1 MRSPVWDSRS
11 VAWHAADNV
20 ARVIRSACV
29 AIASQRCWLTSSRP
43 QGCAVYCGVRS
54 GSATSRSAR
63 AAAAPSTICASS
75 FLEGSES
82 SKYVCAQAVA
92 SDDRIHRFRFD
103 PIALC
108 SDSLVVQ
115 FHETPATD
123 FGADPRTGM
132 GELLGYLFDTD
143 YTGAARVPL
152 TKRYTLCA
160 RVAIVTD

>member
-1 MRSPVWDSRS
+1 MYARRRSPRT
-11 VAWHAADNV
+11 
-20 ARVIRSACV
+20 IGF
-29 AIASQRCWLTSSRP
+29 IAF
-43 QGCAVYCGVRS
+43 
-54 GSATSRSAR
+54 GST
-63 AAAAPSTICASS
+63 
-75 FLEGSES
+75 
-82 SKYVCAQAVA
+82 
-92 SDDRIHRFRFD
+92 RF
-103 PIALC
+103 ALC
-108 SDSLVVQ
+108 SDSLMLQ